1 MAESKIDKKTL
12 CEAVRKLC
20 EEAGEEFL
28 FIVGGKSCWSVRENE
43 HIRKVANF
51 HKETEDID

>member
-1 MAESKIDKKTL
+1 MDKIDKKTL